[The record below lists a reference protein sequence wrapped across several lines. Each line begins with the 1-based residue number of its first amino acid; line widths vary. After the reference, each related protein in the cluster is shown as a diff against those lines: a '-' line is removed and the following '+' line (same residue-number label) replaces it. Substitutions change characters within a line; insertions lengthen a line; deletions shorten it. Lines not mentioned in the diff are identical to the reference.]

1 MPDIDYDNVVSRISD
16 NLKHSSHLERNVL
29 TNILREIA
37 DKGYSETYERIVLQ
51 DFKEIPVSI
60 DTFLVSPKYLGG
72 TNSNGANVY
81 PGWWD
86 AYRTVFNPDN
96 DINEVVLS
104 GATRIGKTSTMVSMM
119 AYQTYLAMCYR
130 DIQSYFHLKSIS
142 RITIA
147 FANLT
152 KDLASG
158 IAFREY
164 NDTLKNAPWF
174 NDHGKWSSSINK
186 YVYIPEG
193 NQIELVTA
201 SDSAH
206 LLGMQ
211 LWACLVGNTQLIT
224 SDGVKSIE
232 SCVGTYQDIL
242 QLTDNGWQVTN
253 ALVAKTKE
261 VSTTIRVEL
270 QNGSIIEGTPDHLV
284 MLTDGTYKKLGD
296 LSDSDD
302 ILTFD
307 IDKVARYH
315 TKIKSIHKI
324 ENDTPIPVFDVVNVQ
339 PNHNFA
345 IVSGNSVIVS
355 HNCAMDECNFTRANV
370 KDISISKQHMKKLYE
385 TAMTRITGTFSLHGK
400 VYGKMFTASSKNTDD
415 DYLSEH
421 IETQLNSGNTHMY
434 LFDKPQWEVIPA
446 EKFSTERFH
455 ITIGDRYHRGSVVPK
470 ENDDP
475 EHLHEYEKQG
485 YRIMA
490 IPKNYESSF
499 RADYDIALRD
509 IAGISVVGSMGFM
522 TQDMITPCI
531 ATDRRNPFY
540 EPILWIG
547 TQDSDSL
554 ENHFHMNEVPTN
566 LRKLPNC
573 IHIDF
578 AESSDHIGISSVVQ
592 DGNKIV
598 YNSELDKKI
607 SVPFFKQVFAIAIGC
622 PQGDRMSY
630 QKVVN
635 FILWLRQAGLNVSL
649 VSTDQFQS
657 SYVLETLNQKGIAT
671 DKLSVDR
678 NADPYIALRNA
689 FVDQR
694 IELIPY
700 KLQEDELIHLERTS
714 DNKPPDHPPQHSDS
728 SVLPSESN
736 GWSSKGIGKDSADAL
751 CGALNDCLI
760 HQTVARPSG
769 KHIAKAITTVN
780 GPRILTSNNVL
791 PNSSIIDRALAQH
804 NTNMRSGLRRW

>member
-60 DTFLVSPKYLGG
+60 DTFLVSPKYLGD
-72 TNSNGANVY
+72 TNGNGANIY

-86 AYRTVFNPDN
+86 AYRIVFDPNN
-96 DINEVVLS
+96 DINEVILS

-130 DIQSYFHLKSIS
+130 DIQSYFHLKPIS

-164 NDTLKNAPWF
+164 NDTLKHSPWF
-174 NDHGKWSSSINK
+174 NDHGKWSSSVNK

-201 SDSAH
+201 SDAAH

-211 LWACLVGNTQLIT
+211 LWAC
-224 SDGVKSIE
+224 
-232 SCVGTYQDIL
+232 
-242 QLTDNGWQVTN
+242 
-253 ALVAKTKE
+253 
-261 VSTTIRVEL
+261 
-270 QNGSIIEGTPDHLV
+270 
-284 MLTDGTYKKLGD
+284 
-296 LSDSDD
+296 
-302 ILTFD
+302 
-307 IDKVARYH
+307 
-315 TKIKSIHKI
+315 
-324 ENDTPIPVFDVVNVQ
+324 
-339 PNHNFA
+339 
-345 IVSGNSVIVS
+345 
-355 HNCAMDECNFTRANV
+355 AMDECNFTRAGV
-370 KDISISKQHMKKLYE
+370 KDIAISKLHMKTLYD
-385 TAMTRITGTFSLHGK
+385 TAMTRVTSTFSLHGR
-400 VYGKMFTASSKNTDD
+400 VYGKLFTASSKNTDN

-434 LFDKPQWEVIPA
+434 LFDKPQWEVIPE
-446 EKFSTERFH
+446 EKFSKERFH
-455 ITIGDRYHRGSVVPK
+455 ITIGDRYNRGFVIPSADDDEEHRQ
-470 ENDDP
+470 
-475 EHLHEYEKQG
+475 EYTKQG
-485 YRIMA
+485 YKILTV
-490 IPKNYESSF
+490 PKNFEPRF

-509 IAGISVVGSMGFM
+509 IAGISVVGAMGFI
-522 TQDMITPCI
+522 TQEIVTPCVAI
-531 ATDRRNPFY
+531 DRKNPFY

-598 YNSELDKKI
+598 YNSELDKK
-607 SVPFFKQVFAIAIGC
+607 KIG
-622 PQGDRMSY
+622 
-630 QKVVN
+630 
-635 FILWLRQAGLNVSL
+635 
-649 VSTDQFQS
+649 
-657 SYVLETLNQKGIAT
+657 
-671 DKLSVDR
+671 
-678 NADPYIALRNA
+678 
-689 FVDQR
+689 
-694 IELIPY
+694 
-700 KLQEDELIHLERTS
+700 
-714 DNKPPDHPPQHSDS
+714 
-728 SVLPSESN
+728 
-736 GWSSKGIGKDSADAL
+736 
-751 CGALNDCLI
+751 
-760 HQTVARPSG
+760 
-769 KHIAKAITTVN
+769 
-780 GPRILTSNNVL
+780 
-791 PNSSIIDRALAQH
+791 RAH
-804 NTNMRSGLRRW
+804 V